1 MEAKNWKTEKETIIR
16 CVLLNLAGVFIYA
29 VGINSFAA
37 PHKIAPGGASGIA
50 ILINYLTGCPIGLFV
65 FVFNIPLL
73 LIIVVKKYFPR
84 SFVFRTLASTALLS
98 IVTDL
103 VIVRIP
109 VYKGNPLLAAMFCG
123 AMMGIGLA
131 LVHMGQSN
139 DRGHFS
145 SGTDHAEMQS
155 AVSGRRLDLG
165 IEYCG
170 CTCLCNGIS

>member
-1 MEAKNWKTEKETIIR
+1 VEAKNWKIEKETIIR

-123 AMMGIGLA
+123 GDRSGAGAYGT
-131 LVHMGQSN
+131 VQH
-139 DRGHFS
+139 RGHFS

>member
-73 LIIVVKKYFPR
+73 LIIVVKNIFRVLSCFAPCVYR
-84 SFVFRTLASTALLS
+84 SALHCDRS
-98 IVTDL
+98 GD
-103 VIVRIP
+103 RQDS
-109 VYKGNPLLAAMFCG
+109 
-123 AMMGIGLA
+123 GIQGK
-131 LVHMGQSN
+131 S
-139 DRGHFS
+139 S
-145 SGTDHAEMQS
+145 SGGYVLRSHDGDR
-155 AVSGRRLDLG
+155 SGAGAYGTVQHRG
-165 IEYCG
+165 I
-170 CTCLCNGIS
+170 LFWD

>member
-73 LIIVVKKYFPR
+73 LIIVVKKYFPVLPEYFCR
-84 SFVFRTLASTALLS
+84 SNSRSLLDSSETVFSALL
-98 IVTDL
+98 
-103 VIVRIP
+103 
-109 VYKGNPLLAAMFCG
+109 
-123 AMMGIGLA
+123 
-131 LVHMGQSN
+131 
-139 DRGHFS
+139 
-145 SGTDHAEMQS
+145 
-155 AVSGRRLDLG
+155 
-165 IEYCG
+165 
-170 CTCLCNGIS
+170 